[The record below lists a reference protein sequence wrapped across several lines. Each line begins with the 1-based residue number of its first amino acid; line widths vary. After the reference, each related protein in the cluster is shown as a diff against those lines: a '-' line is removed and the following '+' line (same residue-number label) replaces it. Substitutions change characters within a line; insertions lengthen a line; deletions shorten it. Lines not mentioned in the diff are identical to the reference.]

1 MRATPLPP
9 GALLSRAEWRSLGV
23 STDRLAGPAFTTVFH
38 GFSTPT
44 SAPASVNTMCDVL
57 QTSVIP
63 GAIISHTTAAAL
75 FGISIPWWTD
85 NEMGL
90 LSSASY
96 ILDGRRTVPGT
107 VPIPPGS
114 AADHADELP
123 AAWVSRAE
131 SGLTLNT
138 AGAQPGPPAAARH
151 LTTPPLLHARLEHGR
166 QRSAGQHVVL
176 HRTSPRPGFTY
187 LGLKMSHPY
196 VVLLVASILPHDEV
210 VIAIDSLVR
219 RDPPV
224 RGVTLEAIRIAADT
238 YGSRW
243 GSSALRKA
251 LRDAQPNTDSP
262 GETRTRLLLG
272 RAGFPQ
278 PAINHPVV
286 DPDTG
291 QMRYLDL
298 AYPEHRIGV
307 EYDGDYHRLT
317 KKQWRSDQARK
328 DSLASVG
335 WELRTLTGEDI
346 KHPKRALAAL
356 HRTFLRAGARA
367 PSPDNWAGRRGAL
380 LGRSLRPPASD

>member
-1 MRATPLPP
+1 M
-9 GALLSRAEWRSLGV
+9 
-23 STDRLAGPAFTTVFH
+23 
-38 GFSTPT
+38 
-44 SAPASVNTMCDVL
+44 
-57 QTSVIP
+57 
-63 GAIISHTTAAAL
+63 
-75 FGISIPWWTD
+75 
-85 NEMGL
+85 
-90 LSSASY
+90 
-96 ILDGRRTVPGT
+96 
-107 VPIPPGS
+107 
-114 AADHADELP
+114 
-123 AAWVSRAE
+123 
-131 SGLTLNT
+131 
-138 AGAQPGPPAAARH
+138 
-151 LTTPPLLHARLEHGR
+151 
-166 QRSAGQHVVL
+166 VL

>member
-1 MRATPLPP
+1 
-9 GALLSRAEWRSLGV
+9 
-23 STDRLAGPAFTTVFH
+23 
-38 GFSTPT
+38 
-44 SAPASVNTMCDVL
+44 MCDVL

-219 RDPPV
+219 RGSPGTRRDAGGDPD
-224 RGVTLEAIRIAADT
+224 RGRHLRLTLGFLCTEEGPAGCATEHGFPGRDADT
-238 YGSRW
+238 AAAGPRRISPARHQPPSGGSRHR
-243 GSSALRKA
+243 A
-251 LRDAQPNTDSP
+251 DAD
-262 GETRTRLLLG
+262 
-272 RAGFPQ
+272 
-278 PAINHPVV
+278 
-286 DPDTG
+286 
-291 QMRYLDL
+291 LDL

-356 HRTFLRAGARA
+356 HRTFLRSRC
-367 PSPDNWAGRRGAL
+367 P
-380 LGRSLRPPASD
+380 RPVT